1 MMLHEK
7 KLDFLRKIRLSET
20 SVAPSNVNFQISK
33 KRSFWTELF
42 ASYSENTSVHGIRY
56 IGQHELHW
64 SKR

>member
-7 KLDFLRKIRLSET
+7 KLDFFRNRLF
-20 SVAPSNVNFQISK
+20 APSNVDFLISK